1 MSLAASLREFF
12 TLESAEKKI
21 RAYEPAQ
28 AANIRRLHEAG
39 AAHLAAARELSG
51 RRTAPSAALLL
62 REACSCFLRALAVAR
77 DASAE
82 PDALSALEA
91 LEADALPEASRDA
104 LRQSFAIT
112 DPLAYQD
119 MEERALL
126 AHVRALDD
134 AAAAL
139 EPTIET
145 RTALSVRALRYGRRA
160 GIAIAAAWALWTYGI
175 APHVLPQNIALH
187 KTVTASSHHPGTP
200 DGKDLVDGV
209 VGGTYA
215 IHTLAEDFAWVQ
227 IDLGQVYVVE
237 TVKVHNRGDGWF
249 DDCLPLIVELSEDGS
264 SWAEVARRR
273 DHFDQNPPWEVD
285 ARKTK
290 GRYVRL
296 RAARKTYVSL
306 SEVEVYGHP

>member
-21 RAYEPAQ
+21 SAYEPAQ
-28 AANIRRLHEAG
+28 AAEIRRLHEAG

-62 REACSCFLRALAVAR
+62 RESCACFLRALAVAR
-77 DASAE
+77 DPAAE
-82 PDALSALEA
+82 PDALFAMEA
-91 LEADALPEASRDA
+91 LDPSTLSEESRDA
-104 LRQSFAIT
+104 LRRAFAT
-112 DPLAYQD
+112 ADTLAYHAMD
-119 MEERALL
+119 DRALF
-126 AHVRALDD
+126 AHVRALED

-139 EPTIET
+139 EPAIET

-160 GIAIAAAWALWTYGI
+160 AVAIAAAWALWTYAV

-187 KTVTASSHHPGTP
+187 KTVTASSRHPGTP

-209 VGGTYA
+209 VGGTFA
-215 IHTLAEDFAWVQ
+215 IHTLTEESPWVQ

-237 TVKVHNRGDGWF
+237 NVKVHNRGDGWF
-249 DDCLPLIVELSEDGS
+249 DDCLPLILELSEDGTT
-264 SWAEVARRR
+264 WAEVARRR
-273 DHFDQNPPWEVD
+273 DHFDQNPPWDVD
-285 ARKTK
+285 TRKTK